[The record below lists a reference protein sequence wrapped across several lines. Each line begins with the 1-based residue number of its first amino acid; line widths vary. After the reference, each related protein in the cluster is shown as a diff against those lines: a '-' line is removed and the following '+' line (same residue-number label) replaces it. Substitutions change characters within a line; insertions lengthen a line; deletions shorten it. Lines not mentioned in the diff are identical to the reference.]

1 LGWLRRL
8 IYLDT
13 TVFDDVRS
21 DPTATISGVLVAGVA
36 FLISGIGGWLW
47 WRLNDFGASG
57 DVFVNSAIA
66 GSLLAW
72 ALWGL
77 WIVLTFVTLT
87 QVFRERAFL
96 EQLLRVMGLATAPMA
111 LMGLMF
117 IPGISFGIGV
127 AALAL
132 TFGLTTIAIKSATT
146 ADQAQV
152 LVANLVG
159 FLVWASL
166 LTLVSSANTTSTKPH
181 APGIFLYNTVTSIAK
196 DLVSTTVD

>member
-1 LGWLRRL
+1 MGWLRRL

-21 DPTATISGVLVAGVA
+21 DPTATISGVLIAAAA

-57 DVFVNSAIA
+57 DVFLNSAIA
-66 GSLLAW
+66 GSLLAL

-77 WIVLTFVTLT
+77 WIFLTFVTLT

-111 LMGLMF
+111 LMGFMF

-159 FLVWASL
+159 FLVWASV
-166 LTLVSSANTTSTKPH
+166 LTLASSANATTTKPH
-181 APGIFLYNTVTSIAK
+181 APGIFLYNTVTSVFD
-196 DLVSTTVD
+196 DLVNPTGE